1 MKILDDGIFQ
11 VRDGE
16 VVTLDIRSTGAETLF
31 GVVYSIYAEAEQG
44 IIPGG
49 SPFRITMDITQ
60 AEGDSDIPN
69 ARSTVLALT
78 FSFTSASGGRYDLTV
93 RGRDKTPS
101 YPDFAIQAGR
111 GPTQIPYTF
120 HITP

>member
-1 MKILDDGIFQ
+1 MQILDDGIFQ

-16 VVTLDIRSTGAETLF
+16 VVTINIESTGAETLF
-31 GVVYSIYAEAEQG
+31 GVVFSIFAEAEEG
-44 IIPGG
+44 RVTEGRPL
-49 SPFRITMDITQ
+49 RLRMDRSR

-78 FSFTSASGGRYDLTV
+78 FSFTSLSGGRYDLTV
-93 RGRDKTPS
+93 RGRTAAPAYS
-101 YPDFAIQAGR
+101 DFALQAGR